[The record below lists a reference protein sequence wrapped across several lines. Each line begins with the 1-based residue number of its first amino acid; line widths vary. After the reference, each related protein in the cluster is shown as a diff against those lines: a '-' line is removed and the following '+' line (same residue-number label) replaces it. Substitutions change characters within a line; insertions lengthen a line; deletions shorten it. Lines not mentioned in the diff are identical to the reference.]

1 VDIQPP
7 KTEPVDILVAG
18 ALAVDFSCDFA
29 PDPSSDDKSPLL
41 QTSNPAVIRQ
51 SLGGVGHNVAKAAHY
66 LGRNVRLCSVVA
78 DDLAGKMA
86 RQALQDDGMDTQE
99 ILPQKGTTAQYVAVN
114 DTNKDL
120 VLAMAD
126 MAILESASPET
137 LQKWADA
144 TQNAKPSWVAVDANW
159 HPSLLRFWLDT
170 AKQSGAFTAYEP
182 VSTAKSLRVFAT
194 TPAAGFLGIA
204 PLPVYPNHLVDLASP
219 NVLELQAMGEAARSR
234 GLYEGQEWWEV
245 IDALGIP
252 SSGISH
258 KLEKLTSRALV
269 ERGIPQQTVQLL
281 PYMPTILTKLGAE
294 GVLLTMLVPPND
306 ARLANPKASR
316 YMVSRAAN
324 SLAGGVYMRWFRP
337 PAVLRPAEIVSVN
350 GVGDTFLGAILS
362 AVTRPDCP
370 EIEDAVDFAQAQAA
384 RTLRS
389 REAVSPE
396 LRAVR
401 FAQP

>member
-1 VDIQPP
+1 
-7 KTEPVDILVAG
+7 
-18 ALAVDFSCDFA
+18 
-29 PDPSSDDKSPLL
+29 
-41 QTSNPAVIRQ
+41 
-51 SLGGVGHNVAKAAHY
+51 
-66 LGRNVRLCSVVA
+66 
-78 DDLAGKMA
+78 
-86 RQALQDDGMDTQE
+86 
-99 ILPQKGTTAQYVAVN
+99 
-114 DTNKDL
+114 
-120 VLAMAD
+120 
-126 MAILESASPET
+126 
-137 LQKWADA
+137 
-144 TQNAKPSWVAVDANW
+144 
-159 HPSLLRFWLDT
+159 
-170 AKQSGAFTAYEP
+170 
-182 VSTAKSLRVFAT
+182 
-194 TPAAGFLGIA
+194 
-204 PLPVYPNHLVDLASP
+204 
-219 NVLELQAMGEAARSR
+219 MGEAARSR

-281 PYMPTILTKLGAE
+281 PYMPTILTKLGAD

-396 LRAVR
+396 VRAVR